1 MNLQLI
7 KSATFGEVQ
16 TDIYSDSNDM
26 YMTIDQ
32 LAGCLE
38 YSSRRGVEMLMERNP
53 YLNGSEFSTTHKLCA
68 VEGGRNV
75 TRERT
80 IFTEDGIYE
89 VTMLSNQ
96 PKAKEFRA
104 WIRGVLKA
112 LRRGDAKLVS
122 TVKENEAAARLKNA
136 QARKAALYVKMA
148 NNYAI
153 SPKYKQVLLSYAT
166 KELNGGQAVLPLP
179 ETKRGYSAQ
188 EIGDIFGLTANKIGR
203 IANEHRLKVDGL
215 GELRKDKSRSS
226 SREVDTW
233 VYFEE
238 AIPEFEKILGKK
250 SA

>member
-7 KSATFGEVQ
+7 KSVTFGEVQ

-26 YMTIDQ
+26 YMTINQ
-32 LAGCLE
+32 LAECLQ
-38 YSSRRGVEMLMERNP
+38 YADRSGIQKLVDRNA
-53 YLNGSEFSTTHKLCA
+53 YLNNPEFSGWDNLSLPQ
-68 VEGGRNV
+68 GGTQK
-75 TRERT
+75 TRV
-80 IFTEDGIYE
+80 FTEDGIYE
-89 VTMLSNQ
+89 VTMLSSQ

-104 WIRGVLKA
+104 WIRKILKG

-122 TVKENEAAARLKNA
+122 TVKENEVAARLKNA

-148 NNYAI
+148 NNDAL

-179 ETKRGYSAQ
+179 KTKRGYSAQ
-188 EIGDIFGLTANKIGR
+188 EIGDIFGLTANRIGR
-203 IANEHRLKVDGL
+203 IANEHHLKVDGF

>member
-7 KSATFGEVQ
+7 KSESFGSVE
-16 TDIYSDSNDM
+16 TDIYSNGNDM
-26 YMTIDQ
+26 FMTIDQ

-38 YSSRRGVEMLMERNP
+38 YADRKGIEKLTERNS
-53 YLNGSEFSTTHKLCA
+53 YLKNSEFSTTVKLSV

-89 VTMLSNQ
+89 VTMLSSQ

-104 WIRGVLKA
+104 WIRKILKG

-122 TVKENEAAARLKNA
+122 TVKENEVAARLKNA

-148 NNYAI
+148 NNDAL

-179 ETKRGYSAQ
+179 KTKRGYSAQ
-188 EIGDIFGLTANKIGR
+188 EIGDIFGLTANRIGR
-203 IANEHRLKVDGL
+203 IANEHHLKVDGF

>member
-26 YMTIDQ
+26 YMTIGQ
-32 LAGCLE
+32 LAACLE
-38 YSSRRGVEMLMERNP
+38 YSSRRGIEMLLDRSP
-53 YLNGSEFSTTHKLCA
+53 YLKEPEFSVTHKLCA
-68 VEGGRNV
+68 TDGKQYN
-75 TRERT
+75 TRV
-80 IFTEDGIYE
+80 FTEDGIYE

-96 PKAKEFRA
+96 PKAKDFRA
-104 WIRGVLKA
+104 WIRKILKG

-122 TVKENEAAARLKNA
+122 TLKENEVAARLKNA

-148 NNYAI
+148 NNDAL

-188 EIGDIFGLTANKIGR
+188 EIGDIFGLTANRIGR
-203 IANEHRLKVDGL
+203 IANEHHLKIDGL